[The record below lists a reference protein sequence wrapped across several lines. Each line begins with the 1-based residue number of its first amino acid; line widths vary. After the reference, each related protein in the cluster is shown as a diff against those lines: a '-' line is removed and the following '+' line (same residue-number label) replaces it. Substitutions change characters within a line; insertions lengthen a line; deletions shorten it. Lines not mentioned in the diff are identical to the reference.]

1 MFLFFFPSRKGINI
15 RLVLTSIVLQGF
27 AIGNGLTDPAIQY
40 PAYPDYALEMGLIT
54 QAEHDRL
61 EKIVPLCELSIK
73 LCGTSSILVIKLC
86 ISIAPCVLMDH
97 ESLFFSGTDGTT
109 SCLASYL
116 VCNTLFTGVM
126 KHAGGVNVSP
136 K

>member
-1 MFLFFFPSRKGINI
+1 M
-15 RLVLTSIVLQGF
+15 VLTSIGLQGF

-86 ISIAPCVLMDH
+86 LSIAPCVLMDP
-97 ESLFFSGTDGTT
+97 ESLFFFFPGTDGTS

-136 K
+136 KLLTFIANWISR